1 VDDTFGWAGYLMV
14 HDSLKG
20 VGALDG
26 GVQDRGRRTSWVLGK
41 RSGNY

>member
-20 VGALDG
+20 VGGLDG
-26 GVQDRGRRTSWVLGK
+26 GVRVHG
-41 RSGNY
+41 